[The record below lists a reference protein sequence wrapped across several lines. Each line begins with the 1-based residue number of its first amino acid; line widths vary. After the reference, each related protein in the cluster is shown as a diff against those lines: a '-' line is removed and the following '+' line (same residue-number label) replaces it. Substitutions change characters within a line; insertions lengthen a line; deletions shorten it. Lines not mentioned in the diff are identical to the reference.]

1 MKLSKVL
8 MGLGSVGGGVGG
20 GVGAAVGRILGG
32 PGVGGGGVGGSVG
45 GGVGGLGVGKQMLG
59 KSTQIAVTTNGGPGP
74 KHISVVGQPF

>member
-1 MKLSKVL
+1 MLV
-8 MGLGSVGGGVGG
+8 V
-20 GVGAAVGRILGG
+20 
-32 PGVGGGGVGGSVG
+32 VGGSVG